1 MAKTLIRWFKPSMDL
16 PAFRSRNYR
25 LYFAGQS
32 LSMTGSFMTQ
42 VAILWLIYKATD
54 SALLL
59 GISGF
64 LGQLPVFLLAPVSGI
79 LADRYNRK
87 HLMILLQV
95 LGISISIALMI
106 VSFLGWANFW
116 VLLSLGTLSGVLKG
130 LDVPIRHAFVT
141 DIVNREE
148 MNSAISLNYAFLNTA
163 RLLGPAMGGIA
174 IAKVGAGFCFL
185 YDSVSYIAVLVA
197 LFAMQIA
204 PRKVESHGKHPWHNL
219 KEGFKYAYAVLPIR
233 TLLLL
238 LALASLLNMSYAT
251 LLPIFSVEVFQG
263 DAATMGFLT
272 AASALGAVFACLYLS
287 FRKGIQGLHKLIAF
301 CPASLGVAMI
311 IFSYSHMFWLSVAA
325 LTLVGFSSTL
335 QVAASNTVIQHGV
348 EESKRGRVMS
358 FYTMCFMG
366 MSPFGNL
373 ILGSSAHAIG
383 AQNTLAIGGMVCIVG
398 SLLFVKFLPAIAQW
412 VQVGLQSHPSVPSQS
427 AQ

>member
-1 MAKTLIRWFKPSMDL
+1 MAKTSMGWFNFNVDL
-16 PAFRSRNYR
+16 SAFRSRNYR

-42 VAILWLIYKATD
+42 VAVLWLIYKVTD

-59 GISGF
+59 GIAGF
-64 LGQLPVFLLAPVSGI
+64 FGQLPVFLLAPVSGI
-79 LADRYNRK
+79 LADRYDRK
-87 HLMILLQV
+87 YLMILLQV
-95 LGISISIALMI
+95 LGVSISIALMI
-106 VSFLGWANFW
+106 TSFFGWANFW
-116 VLLSLGTLSGVLKG
+116 VLLFLGTLGGVLKG

-163 RLLGPAMGGIA
+163 RLLGPAVGGIA
-174 IAKVGAGFCFL
+174 IASVGAGYCFL

-197 LFAMQIA
+197 LFAMRIA
-204 PRKVESHGKHPWHNL
+204 PRKVESHKKNPWQNL
-219 KEGFKYAYAVLPIR
+219 KEGFKYAYKVVPIR
-233 TLLLL
+233 SLLLL
-238 LALASLLNMSYAT
+238 LALASLINISYAT
-251 LLPIFSVEVFQG
+251 LLPIFSVQVFQG

-287 FRKGIQGLHKLIAF
+287 FRKGIQGLHRLIAF
-301 CPASLGVAMI
+301 CPASLGIAMI
-311 IFSYSHMFWLSVAA
+311 VFSLSHVFWLSVPA
-325 LTLVGFSSTL
+325 LTVVGFSSTL

-373 ILGSSAHAIG
+373 ILGTSANAIG
-383 AQNTLAIGGMVCIVG
+383 AQNTLIIGGAVCIVG
-398 SLLFVKFLPAIAQW
+398 SLLFVKFLPAIASW
-412 VQVGLQSHPSVPSQS
+412 VKSGIEHSVS
-427 AQ
+427 AQAQ

>member
-1 MAKTLIRWFKPSMDL
+1 MDL